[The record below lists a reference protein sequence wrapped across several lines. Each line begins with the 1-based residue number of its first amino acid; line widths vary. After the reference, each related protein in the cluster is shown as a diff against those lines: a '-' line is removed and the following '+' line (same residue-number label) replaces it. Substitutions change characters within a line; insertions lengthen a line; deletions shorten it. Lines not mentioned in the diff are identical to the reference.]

1 MATIRFHYLTGLMAV
16 LFAFLS
22 ISSANAETQGINF
35 SCAGKYSDFLGTM
48 SLKNRQ
54 FENSPAASYT
64 YRIRNTVTYE
74 HVYYGKNGKVLRNTL
89 KNAYYGTGFAYLKK
103 EGEYYLATNQH
114 IVEMPEITET
124 ASSVE
129 GIPVGARKIK
139 EVLEIVRSRKNS
151 IKNEYIPLK
160 MVISDESLDIAI
172 LKTRIPLNVMPYS
185 HGDSTAIKSGDI
197 VIAKGYPLGIFSAT
211 NTGRVTAINLV
222 DTDGKWNHNDF
233 ATDALLNDG
242 NSGSPVLAISC
253 RTGEL
258 ELVGI
263 YHAEYSDGK
272 GMGLVIGINDLREL
286 METFKIPQRKIREH
300 MSLSAALDII
310 RAVPSP
316 VFIPFANHVV
326 RIDNMGDNLRFAILS
341 DDFPLDT
348 TEQVVI
354 ISGALDQNVKAL
366 LLPNRYGKT
375 EIPREKLNSIAKDQ
389 IQRLNDAIWQQ
400 VGTVVEYRQL
410 SQQAGESADARK
422 YVSSLGAKIRRAK
435 SEQVTMINNIDL
447 DTIGITNG
455 SSPERK

>member
-1 MATIRFHYLTGLMAV
+1 MLGILFRFFTVIIAV
-16 LFAFLS
+16 LFAGLAVT
-22 ISSANAETQGINF
+22 SAIAETQGINF
-35 SCAGKYSDFLGTM
+35 NCSGQYSDFLGTM

-89 KNAYYGTGFAYLKK
+89 KNTYYGTGFAYLKK
-103 EGEYYLATNQH
+103 GGEYYLATNQH
-114 IVEMPEITET
+114 IVEMPEVTET

-129 GIPVGARKIK
+129 GVPVGARKIK
-139 EVLEIVRSRKNS
+139 EVLEIVRNRKNS
-151 IKNEYIPLK
+151 VKKEYIPLK
-160 MVISDESLDIAI
+160 MVVSDESLDIAV
-172 LKTRIPLNVMPYS
+172 LKTRTPLNVMPYS
-185 HGDSTAIKSGDI
+185 QGDSSAIKSGDI
-197 VIAKGYPLGIFSAT
+197 IIAKGYPLGIFSAT

-286 METFKIPQRKIREH
+286 LETFKIPQRKTREH
-300 MSLSAALDII
+300 MSLRAVLDII

-316 VFIPFANHVV
+316 VFIPFANQVV
-326 RIDNMGDNLRFAILS
+326 RIDIKGDDLHFAILS
-341 DDFPLDT
+341 DDFPLEA

-354 ISGALDQNVKAL
+354 ISRALDQSVKAL

-375 EIPREKLNSIAKDQ
+375 EIPWDKLNSIVKDQ

-410 SQQAGESADARK
+410 SQLAGESADARK
-422 YVSSLGAKIRRAK
+422 DMSSLGAKIRRAK
-435 SEQVTMINNIDL
+435 SEQSVIMNNVDL
-447 DTIGITNG
+447 DTIGITDG
-455 SSPERK
+455 TSP